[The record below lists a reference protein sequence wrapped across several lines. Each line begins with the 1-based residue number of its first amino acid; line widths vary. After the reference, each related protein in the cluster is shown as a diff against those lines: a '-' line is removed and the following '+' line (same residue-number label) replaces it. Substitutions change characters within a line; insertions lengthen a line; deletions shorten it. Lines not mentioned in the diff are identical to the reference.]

1 MTGPS
6 SWTRAMV
13 VHPAGCA
20 RSSSLTSRA
29 LLPSRRM
36 SPWAPVCLGFRGC
49 FPMAHILVCLR
60 IAVVVTHAVA
70 RLATDLRDCALVG
83 RDSHPLDG
91 NFRISRASEF
101 SFLSDQPFLVA
112 TIPAFSPQAGR
123 RGRRGGGRR
132 TEGRRDGGTRLE
144 LQVLS
149 NARQGLVEVGHEFAT
164 GHDLVERHV
173 AAGRLATNLVGERGW
188 RAIAGVA
195 LGGQRVANVF
205 LVEAARLLAAVEAR
219 LVVVGVPVAR
229 AVRRVNLIDEAQA
242 AIAPAADFVI
252 GVDQDQA

>member
-49 FPMAHILVCLR
+49 FPMGHILVCLR

-112 TIPAFSPQAGR
+112 TTLPSP
-123 RGRRGGGRR
+123 
-132 TEGRRDGGTRLE
+132 EGRGWSTQGIDLSRLFVGIH
-144 LQVLS
+144 QS
-149 NARQGLVEVGHEFAT
+149 SGPPPTART
-164 GHDLVERHV
+164 
-173 AAGRLATNLVGERGW
+173 
-188 RAIAGVA
+188 
-195 LGGQRVANVF
+195 
-205 LVEAARLLAAVEAR
+205 
-219 LVVVGVPVAR
+219 P
-229 AVRRVNLIDEAQA
+229 
-242 AIAPAADFVI
+242 APA
-252 GVDQDQA
+252 